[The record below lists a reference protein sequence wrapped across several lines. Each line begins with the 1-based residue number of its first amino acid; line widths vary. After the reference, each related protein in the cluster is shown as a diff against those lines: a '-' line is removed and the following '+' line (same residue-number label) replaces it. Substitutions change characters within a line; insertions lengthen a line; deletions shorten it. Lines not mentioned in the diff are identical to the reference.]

1 MCVLLTICSYLRT
14 CWDFC
19 PCTYLCCVCVFAV
32 DMTFPAFSME
42 ACRTMICMLD
52 TDDSG
57 TLDFDEFK
65 TLLEYVSKWKVST
78 HVCTYMYL
86 CDNKHFTKDERLD

>member
-1 MCVLLTICSYLRT
+1 M
-14 CWDFC
+14 
-19 PCTYLCCVCVFAV
+19 CVFAV

-65 TLLEYVSKWKVST
+65 TLLDYVSKWKVST
-78 HVCTYMYL
+78 YVYIRTYVIITILQSMRGW
-86 CDNKHFTKDERLD
+86 NSG